1 MAIYYWLGV
10 TSGASGATQNCNI
23 TSNWTLWGPGSVT
36 GGSLPPSSPSLPKYN
51 DSVVFCNWGAFP
63 SLGVAYPAHGPFGI
77 MAGVSG
83 PAGNTAAQ
91 FFTSVGISG
100 DYPIGIGKNGTT
112 PFTFGTS
119 FLVLSQ
125 SSTQGS
131 TFTDIIGL
139 SDNAGVTKHNA
150 YITYNVTRPQG
161 KTYIIQGVAVQLKR
175 ANPNSVN
182 DLTTLYDYSTFDLRN
197 LTIAGSGVQSSLT
210 DGNYRFAETVFIV
223 GPGTD
228 IQSDIY
234 LTGHATRFLIE
245 KGFNFTTTDKKI
257 TINTPSIGTQSGSQG
272 PKIEFMYESGLSGGS
287 TGPEETTRTFIE
299 KLETKTGSKTYGV
312 VYVYHGTD
320 FNYLEQNGSKIYFSQ
335 DPGNDGSVV
344 QEGSFAASSSSMII
358 RNGSANIGSAGSF
371 YVHSVAANTPI
382 EIIPEINA
390 SSGISAFDLDLSP
403 VSGWT
408 GTYTS

>member
-1 MAIYYWLGV
+1 MATYYWLGV
-10 TSGASGATQNCNI
+10 TSGATGATQNCNI
-23 TSNWTLWGPGSVT
+23 TSNWTLWGPGSIT
-36 GGSLPPSSPSLPKYN
+36 GGTLPPSSPTLPKYN
-51 DSVVFCNWGAFP
+51 DSVVFCNWGSFTQ
-63 SLGVAYPAHGPFGI
+63 GMYPAHGPFGI

-119 FLVLSQ
+119 NLFLSQ

-139 SDNAGVTKHNA
+139 NDNAGVTKSNA
-150 YITYNVTRPQG
+150 YITYKVTRPQG
-161 KTYIIQGVAVQLKR
+161 KTYIIQGTAIQLKR
-175 ANPNSVN
+175 ASPVTVT
-182 DLTTLYDYSTFDLRN
+182 DLTTLNDYSTFDLRN
-197 LTIAGSGVQSSLT
+197 FSIVGSNISAALSET
-210 DGNYRFAETVFIV
+210 NYRFSETVFIV
-223 GPGTD
+223 GPETH
-228 IQSDIY
+228 IQSDIS
-234 LTGHATRFLIE
+234 LNGHATRFLIE
-245 KGFNFTTTDKKI
+245 KGFNFNTSDKRI
-257 TINTPSIGTQSGSQG
+257 TISAPSIGSQSGSQG

-287 TGPEETTRTFIE
+287 TGPEETTRTYIE
-299 KLETKTGSKTYGV
+299 KLETITGSKTYGV

-320 FNYLEQNGSKIYFSQ
+320 FNYLEQKGSKIYFSQ
-335 DPGNDGSVV
+335 DPGNDGSIV

-371 YVHSVAANTPI
+371 YVHSVAADTPI
-382 EIIPEINA
+382 EIIPEINP

-403 VSGWT
+403 VIGWT